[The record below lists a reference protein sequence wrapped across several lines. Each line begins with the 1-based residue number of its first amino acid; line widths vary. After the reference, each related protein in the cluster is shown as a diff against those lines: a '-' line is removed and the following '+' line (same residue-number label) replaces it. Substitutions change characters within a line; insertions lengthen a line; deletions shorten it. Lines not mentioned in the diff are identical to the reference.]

1 MTKRLPAFVLCKK
14 SEFLHPQF
22 YLVGSLKAHLLLL
35 LAPFLQKISVI
46 GGLVLGDSVGA
57 SLGLSAVIVISV
69 VCPEKIN
76 AKYGISIVIFI
87 I

>member
-1 MTKRLPAFVLCKK
+1 M
-14 SEFLHPQF
+14 
-22 YLVGSLKAHLLLL
+22 GSLKAHLLLL

-76 AKYGISIVIFI
+76 AK
-87 I
+87 